1 MVSELPGFAAYL
13 PSAVVELRRST
24 EELVE
29 YFWDDF
35 CRTHVCA
42 QAAALAQ
49 AAKLEGHQRVYT
61 VARAMSSLCFIPV
74 HEAIPLRHEISDRL
88 MELLEMLTAAAR
100 ASLEEQVG

>member
-1 MVSELPGFAAYL
+1 MVTELPGFAAYL
-13 PSAVVELRRST
+13 PAAVAELRRST

-35 CRTHVCA
+35 SRTHVCA

-49 AAKLEGHQRVYT
+49 AAKLEGRHQVFT
-61 VARAMSSLCFIPV
+61 VARAISSLCFIPV

-88 MELLEMLTAAAR
+88 MELLELLGHAAR
-100 ASLEEQVG
+100 TSGEVQAG